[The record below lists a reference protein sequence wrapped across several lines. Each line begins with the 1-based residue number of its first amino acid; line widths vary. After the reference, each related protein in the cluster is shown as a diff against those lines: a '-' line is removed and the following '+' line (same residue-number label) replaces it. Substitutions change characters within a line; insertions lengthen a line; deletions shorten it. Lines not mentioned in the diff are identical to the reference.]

1 MKKCCMFKYNW
12 RSFFFLKTNHFCL
25 LDEQFKLGFWVRLI
39 TVCTCSLEKYL
50 ASITL
55 AWMTQ
60 KSVYLFQIPT
70 VYPIYPIYEGSFVT
84 KGCHSKKRVT
94 ASLLLLFVLLVR
106 KQFGKIKSVSFVRS
120 ACLFKTCLLLWS
132 H

>member
-1 MKKCCMFKYNW
+1 
-12 RSFFFLKTNHFCL
+12 
-25 LDEQFKLGFWVRLI
+25 
-39 TVCTCSLEKYL
+39 
-50 ASITL
+50 
-55 AWMTQ
+55 MTQ
-60 KSVYLFQIPT
+60 KSIYLFQIPT

-94 ASLLLLFVLLVR
+94 ASLLLLLVR

-120 ACLFKTCLLLWS
+120 AC